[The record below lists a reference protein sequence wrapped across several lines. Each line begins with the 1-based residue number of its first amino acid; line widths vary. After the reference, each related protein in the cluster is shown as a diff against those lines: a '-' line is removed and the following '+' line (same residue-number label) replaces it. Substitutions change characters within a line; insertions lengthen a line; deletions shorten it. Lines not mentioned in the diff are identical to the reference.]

1 MHPILRKILSLTSQQ
16 PPLDP
21 AKFNDPLALKTEW
34 TPATRG
40 GSSFRT
46 HRLVQ
51 DDFARVEFK
60 ASTGAK
66 IFYLLFAFI
75 GTGVAVG
82 IAVFYEAESYLVPE
96 FLVPL
101 GMGLV
106 FMTIGIGMFV
116 YGTTP
121 IVFDKGSGYFWKGR
135 KGPQDVIEI
144 SSLKKCA
151 QLEQIHALQLV
162 AEYVRSGKS
171 SFYSYELNRV
181 LEDARRL
188 TVIDHGNLKRV
199 REDAGKL
206 SEFLGKP
213 IWDAIGR

>member
-21 AKFNDPLALKTEW
+21 AQFNDPLALKTEW

-66 IFYLLFAFI
+66 VFYLLFAFI
-75 GTGVAVG
+75 GVGVATG
-82 IAVFYEAESYLVPE
+82 MALFSEAESYEAPE
-96 FLVPL
+96 FFVPML
-101 GMGLV
+101 MGIL
-106 FMTIGIGMFV
+106 FLSIGVGMFI

-135 KGPQDVIEI
+135 KGPQDVLEV

-151 QLEQIHALQLV
+151 QLGQIHAIQLV
-162 AEYVRSGKS
+162 SEYVRSGKS
-171 SFYSYELNRV
+171 SFYSYELNLV

-188 TVIDHGNLKRV
+188 TVIDHGNLKRL